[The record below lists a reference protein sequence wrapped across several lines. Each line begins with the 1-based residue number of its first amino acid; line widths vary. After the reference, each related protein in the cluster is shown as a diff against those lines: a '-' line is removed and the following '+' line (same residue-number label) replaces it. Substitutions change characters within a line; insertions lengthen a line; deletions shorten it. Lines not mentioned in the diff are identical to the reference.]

1 LEDST
6 FTDQKVVRF
15 SQNMIFVKAEAGV
28 DSVTR
33 EKYKIAGFPTII
45 LMNSSGEEID
55 RIFGF
60 LPPDDFVSTI
70 QDYLQGKNT
79 LDDLKK
85 RFQEDSTDVELA
97 SKLAEKYEGRSEYDQ
112 AATCYK
118 KVLDL
123 DPRDEKGFSDDALM
137 SLAWLEVRKKEYLKA
152 IETFEYFLQKFP
164 KSELAVDA
172 EVYIPYSYARAGDTT
187 KAIGLYE
194 EFLSKHPD
202 SEDTAWVRGN
212 IKKLKGEEE

>member
-6 FTDQKVVRF
+6 FTDQKVIRF

-28 DSVTR
+28 DTVTR

-60 LPPDDFVSTI
+60 LPADDFVSTL

-79 LDDLKK
+79 VDDLKK
-85 RFQEDSTDVELA
+85 RFQEDSTEVELA
-97 SKLAEKYEGRSEYDQ
+97 SKLAEKYEGRTEYDQ
-112 AATCYK
+112 AAVYYN

-123 DPRDEKGFSDDALM
+123 DPQDENGFSDDALM
-137 SLAWLEVRKKEYLKA
+137 SLAWLEVRKREYLQA
-152 IETFEYFLQKFP
+152 VETFEKFLQKFP
-164 KSELAVDA
+164 KSELAVEA
-172 EVYIPYSYARAGDTT
+172 EVYIPYSYSRAGDTT
-187 KAIGLYE
+187 KAISLYE
-194 EFLSKHPD
+194 EFLTKHPD

>member
-1 LEDST
+1 
-6 FTDQKVVRF
+6 
-15 SQNMIFVKAEAGV
+15 MIFVKAEAGL

-60 LPPDDFVSTI
+60 LPPDDFISTI

-85 RFQEDSTDVELA
+85 RFQENSTDEELA
-97 SKLAEKYEGRSEYDQ
+97 SKLAEKYEGRSDYDQ
-112 AATCYK
+112 AAIYYK

-123 DPRDEKGFSDDALM
+123 DPKDEKGFSDDALM

-152 IETFEYFLQKFP
+152 VETFEYFLQKFP

-187 KAIGLYE
+187 MAIGLYE
-194 EFLSKHPD
+194 EFLTKHPD

>member
-1 LEDST
+1 MEDST
-6 FTDQKVVRF
+6 FTDQKVARF
-15 SQNMIFVKAEAGV
+15 SQNMIFVKAEAGL

-60 LPPDDFVSTI
+60 LPPDDFVSTL

-79 LDDLKK
+79 LGDLKNK
-85 RFQEDSTDVELA
+85 FQEDSTNVELA
-97 SKLAEKYEGRSEYDQ
+97 SKLAEKYEGRTEYDL
-112 AATCYK
+112 AADCYK

-123 DPRDEKGFSDDALM
+123 DPQDEKGFSDDALM
-137 SLAWLEVRKKEYLKA
+137 SLAWLEVRKKDYLKA
-152 IETFEYFLQKFP
+152 AETFEYFLQKFP
-164 KSELAVDA
+164 KSELVVDA
-172 EVYIPYSYARAGDTT
+172 EAYIPYSYSKAGDTT
-187 KAIGLYE
+187 KAISLYE

-202 SEDTAWVRGN
+202 SEDTAWVRSN